1 MFKNQIRKRLSRI
14 HTYLF
19 LSLPCESSQFQ
30 KQLMRN
36 PKGELSAVLFVL
48 KPDYCLDNSNSSL
61 YIFHFPYHRCVE

>member
-19 LSLPCESSQFQ
+19 LLFLVNLHSL
-30 KQLMRN
+30 LMRN

-61 YIFHFPYHRCVE
+61 YIFHFSYHRCVE